1 MLAAARD
8 LLRRQSFTAL
18 TVDGVMA
25 QAGLARTV
33 FYRHFDDLAQ
43 LAFALLPD
51 AGDPV
56 VAQARRA
63 LEAEGVDAAVDAMV
77 DGLVAVFAE
86 HGPLLRGIDEAIRA
100 DPRVDPTEDPALA
113 EPLEFIAG
121 LLAQAP
127 HPPPHPDQ
135 SARALQAAHRTYLL
149 DSFGGPEPR
158 ATPAQA
164 RATLRALWDRV
175 LS

>member
-1 MLAAARD
+1 MLAAAAE
-8 LLRRQSFTAL
+8 LLREQSFAAL

-25 QAGLARTV
+25 RAGLARTV
-33 FYRHFDDLAQ
+33 FYRHFDDLTQ

-56 VAQARRA
+56 VARARRA
-63 LEAEGVDAAVDAMV
+63 LDADGVDAAVDAMV
-77 DGLVAVFAE
+77 DGLVTVFAE
-86 HGPLLRGIDEAIRA
+86 HGPLLRGIDEAVRQ
-100 DPRVDPTEDPALA
+100 DPRIDPTENPALA

-127 HPPPHPDQ
+127 HPPPHPMQ
-135 SARALQAAHRTYLL
+135 SARMIQAAHRTYLL
-149 DSFGGPEPR
+149 DSFGGAER
-158 ATPAQA
+158 QATPAQA
-164 RATLRALWDRV
+164 RATLRALWARV